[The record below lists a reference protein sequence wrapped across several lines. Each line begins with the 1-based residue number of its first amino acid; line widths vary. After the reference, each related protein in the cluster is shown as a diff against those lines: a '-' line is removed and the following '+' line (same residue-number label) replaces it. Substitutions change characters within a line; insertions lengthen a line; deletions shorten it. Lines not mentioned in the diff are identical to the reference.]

1 MSIDKQQ
8 DSGIIAQEI
17 EPIDIDISISASSID
32 LYDIVSYPTSGSG
45 TITISSSD
53 YIFDNPTRDELNLVI
68 ERLEK
73 LEKAF
78 LEEAEV
84 RSKHPAVSKA
94 YDEYRM
100 LLSLAKSHTE

>member
-1 MSIDKQQ
+1 MSTDKEQ
-8 DSGIIAQEI
+8 DRGIIAQEI
-17 EPIDIDISISASSID
+17 ESINISISDSSID
-32 LYDIVSYPTSGSG
+32 LYDIVSYSTSGSG

-94 YDEYRM
+94 YDEYKM
-100 LLSLAKSHTE
+100 LLALAKSHID